1 MLLKTLVYKKKDLT
15 TVTETSTLEEALK
28 ISRNDV
34 AEELDGLPPVKMHCS
49 NLAADALKAAI
60 DNYYENSN

>member
-28 ISRNDV
+28 ILETSGYRCV
-34 AEELDGLPPVKMHCS
+34 PILDSSG
-49 NLAADALKAAI
+49 NI
-60 DNYYENSN
+60 FRGNI

>member
-28 ISRNDV
+28 NFRNFRIP
-34 AEELDGLPPVKMHCS
+34 LC
-49 NLAADALKAAI
+49 ADLRFFREYFPLEIFTKCTSIVIKQTAVI
-60 DNYYENSN
+60 

>member
-28 ISRNDV
+28 ILETSGYRCV
-34 AEELDGLPPVKMHCS
+34 PILDSSGIFSVEIFTKCTS
-49 NLAADALKAAI
+49 IVIKQTAVI
-60 DNYYENSN
+60 

>member
-28 ISRNDV
+28 ILETSGYRCV
-34 AEELDGLPPVKMHCS
+34 PILDSSGNIFRETFTKCISIVIKQM
-49 NLAADALKAAI
+49 AVI
-60 DNYYENSN
+60 

>member
-28 ISRNDV
+28 ILETSGFFR
-34 AEELDGLPPVKMHCS
+34 
-49 NLAADALKAAI
+49 
-60 DNYYENSN
+60 

>member
-28 ISRNDV
+28 ILETSFICWFLLLLRFGGSGSMPNTLHPLV
-34 AEELDGLPPVKMHCS
+34 PLFYH
-49 NLAADALKAAI
+49 
-60 DNYYENSN
+60 

>member
-28 ISRNDV
+28 NTCI
-34 AEELDGLPPVKMHCS
+34 
-49 NLAADALKAAI
+49 
-60 DNYYENSN
+60 